1 VAHIFIPKFGGREL
15 DGASV
20 ARRLRDPE
28 FHKRYV
34 EYEKIENRKQARRIF
49 QKYKNRKQKKS
60 SELWMEAVV
69 PARLFYRWKQVD
81 PHFWEDDNNVK
92 RIIKDNPEL
101 QPWR

>member
-1 VAHIFIPKFGGREL
+1 
-15 DGASV
+15 
-20 ARRLRDPE
+20 
-28 FHKRYV
+28 
-34 EYEKIENRKQARRIF
+34 
-49 QKYKNRKQKKS
+49 
-60 SELWMEAVV
+60 MEAVV